1 MMKAFDYKEHFESRK
16 KGRGLFSSF
25 AFAVDGDKKILQ
37 RFKGNNE

>member
-16 KGRGLFSSF
+16 KGRRLFSSF
-25 AFAVDGDKKILQ
+25 VFDVDSDQKILQ